1 MSDPIAAARELAP
14 SGTLRA
20 AINYGNPV
28 LARRG
33 PDGAPGG
40 ISADLARELARR
52 LAVPLAFVP
61 YEQAG
66 QVFAG
71 FEDDAWDVCF
81 MAIEPVRAA
90 KLAFTAP
97 YVLIEGV
104 YAVAQ
109 DSAIHDIGGVDAVG
123 VRIGVVQGSAYDLYL
138 TRELAHAT
146 LVRVP
151 AIADVP
157 GLLRDQRVDV
167 VAGVRPQVE
176 GIARALAGTRVLPGA
191 FMTIRQAMATAR
203 AKEVGAAYLSAFIDD
218 AKSSGLVRELFAR
231 NAVQGG
237 TLAE

>member
-1 MSDPIAAARELAP
+1 MSDSNAARRDLAP
-14 SGTLRA
+14 SGVLRA

-28 LARRG
+28 LARRDPG
-33 PDGAPGG
+33 PEPGG

-52 LAVPLAFVP
+52 LDLPLAFVT

-81 MAIEPVRAA
+81 MAIEPARAE

-104 YAVAQ
+104 YAVPADSGMAQ
-109 DSAIHDIGGVDAVG
+109 PADVDRDG
-123 VRIGVVQGSAYDLYL
+123 VRIGVVQGSAYDLFL
-138 TRELAHAT
+138 TRGLTRAT

-151 AIADVP
+151 KAAEVP
-157 GLLRDQRVDV
+157 ALLSNGKVDV
-167 VAGVRPQVE
+167 VAGVKPQIE
-176 GIARALAGTRVLPGA
+176 GIVRALPATRLVPGA
-191 FMTIRQAMATAR
+191 FMAIRQAMATAR
-203 AKEVGAAYLSAFIDD
+203 AKRAGAAYLATFIDE
-218 AKSSGLVRELFAR
+218 AKASGLVHELFVR
-231 NAVQGG
+231 NDVQGG